1 MQHQL
6 KKEERP
12 LSPRLSIYRWHP
24 TMIAS
29 LAHRA
34 SGVALVLF
42 VPIYLW
48 LLRGMTGSTEQ
59 FDNTLLWLHSG
70 WGKLFLWLMGVALI
84 YHFIN
89 GIRFLCIDTGWFE
102 SRAGLRNTAMAVIAT
117 AAVAAA
123 LLLLVLL

>member
-1 MQHQL
+1 MV
-6 KKEERP
+6 
-12 LSPRLSIYRWHP
+12 
-24 TMIAS
+24 AS

-48 LLRGMTGSTEQ
+48 LLRGMTGSSEQ
-59 FDNTLLWLHSG
+59 FDEISIWLHSG
-70 WGKLFLWLMGVALI
+70 WGNLFLWMIGVSLI

-102 SRAGLRNTAMAVIAT
+102 SRSVLRQSALLVLAVTLI
-117 AAVAAA
+117 AA

>member
-6 KKEERP
+6 KTSERP
-12 LSPRLSIYRWHP
+12 LSPRLTIYRWQP
-24 TMIAS
+24 GMIAS

-34 SGVALVLF
+34 SGLALVLF
-42 VPIYLW
+42 VPLYLW

-59 FDNTLLWLHSG
+59 FDATSIWLHSG
-70 WGKLFLWLMGVALI
+70 WGKLFLWMVGVSLA
-84 YHFIN
+84 YHFCN

-102 SRAGLRNTAMAVIAT
+102 SRSAMRTSAFIVLGL
-117 AAVAAA
+117 AAIIG

>member
-1 MQHQL
+1 MPHQL
-6 KKEERP
+6 KTPERP
-12 LSPRLSIYRWHP
+12 LSPRLSIYRWHA
-24 TMIAS
+24 TMMAS

-59 FDNTLLWLHSG
+59 FDATALWLHSG
-70 WGKLFLWLMGVALI
+70 WGKLFLWVMGVALF

-102 SRAGLRNTAMAVIAT
+102 SRSALRNTAVFVLGFAVL
-117 AAVAAA
+117 AA
-123 LLLLVLL
+123 LLLMVLL